1 MTMDAKEL
9 FTKVVGRHA
18 AAIEA
23 EFKGVRA
30 NNDIE
35 PLHRMRVSL
44 RRLKTALSD
53 FKEVV
58 PVKEYEPVLLGI
70 NKLLRVLGQARDMDT
85 KIAFLKELVT
95 DPRAAN
101 YREGILEII
110 DELMED
116 RNEVQPKIS
125 KNLSRLHHHK
135 VLKAALRIKPSLD
148 ETGIT
153 LDEWAKNRVLAR
165 LEKLFGLEPYVRKP
179 GSLKEL
185 HEMRIAA
192 KNLRYSLENF
202 QVLYGKRVG
211 NFALAAAQVQQSLGS
226 LHNFDVWLN
235 LMKILGDS
243 SGREPSFR
251 KAVTFLRKECE
262 RRRSEAYS
270 DFVQLWTKL
279 KRRKTWAR
287 LSFFAL
293 DRT

>member
-1 MTMDAKEL
+1 
-9 FTKVVGRHA
+9 
-18 AAIEA
+18 
-23 EFKGVRA
+23 
-30 NNDIE
+30 
-35 PLHRMRVSL
+35 LHRMRVAL
-44 RRLKTALSD
+44 RRLKSALSD
-53 FKEVV
+53 FRDVI
-58 PVKEYEPVLLGI
+58 PPKEYAPVILSI

-85 KIAFLKELVT
+85 KIAFLKALLE
-95 DPRAAN
+95 DPRAAR

-110 DELMED
+110 DELSED
-116 RNEVQPKIS
+116 RNEVQPKIL
-125 KNLSRLHHHK
+125 KNLARLQQRK
-135 VLKAALRIKPSLD
+135 VLRSALRLKPALD

-179 GSLKEL
+179 ACLKEL
-185 HEMRIAA
+185 HDMRIAA

-202 QVLYGKRVG
+202 RILYGRRVG
-211 NFALAAAQVQQSLGS
+211 PFALAASKVQRSLGE
-226 LHNFDVWLN
+226 LHNFDVWLG

-262 RRRSEAYS
+262 GRRAASYR
-270 DFVQLWTKL
+270 DFVQLWSGL

-293 DRT
+293 DRP